1 MKNKMVQ
8 VLLVSSVA
16 IALPL
21 LTHVAAAEELPE
33 APWRTIFKVD
43 ESTIWLGSDDGRIA
57 VTADAGETWRNSHPG
72 GRTSDLNL
80 SQIIAFDE
88 RHAFT
93 LSTGRGERSRLYV
106 TRNGGFSWRRLYRG
120 NGDETLRCFDL
131 IPDGEA
137 WVLGD
142 TLLDNWHVVRSSNG
156 NHWLSSRSG
165 FAERALFAEEGAQ
178 SGQCV
183 RYANNMWA
191 MGTRNAETARLI
203 YKTRTALRFQVA
215 NTPLSAGTNA
225 GVEAVYPLGPGHI
238 LVAGGRAG
246 DNPSAELFRYQAGE
260 FSPITLPSRDE
271 NGATGS
277 TITQPIT
284 QLFAWQDRIII
295 GNSEGV
301 FTTTDQGENWVT
313 LHASGIIN
321 LSCTTTGCWAISLN
335 HALEQITF

>member
-8 VLLVSSVA
+8 VMLLSSA
-16 IALPL
+16 ITTLPALTL
-21 LTHVAAAEELPE
+21 QAAAEELAE
-33 APWRTIFKVD
+33 APWRTIFMVD
-43 ESTIWLGSDDGRIA
+43 ENTLWLGSDDGRIA
-57 VTADAGETWRNSHPG
+57 VSADAGQTWRHSHPG

-88 RHAFT
+88 RHAYT

-120 NGDETLRCFDL
+120 NGDESLRCFDL

-165 FAERALFAEEGAQ
+165 FAERALFAEEGSQ
-178 SGQCV
+178 YGHCV

-203 YKTRTALRFQVA
+203 YKTRTALRFQVVD
-215 NTPLSAGTNA
+215 TPLSSGTNA
-225 GVEAVYPLGPGHI
+225 GVEAVYPLGPRHI
-238 LVAGGRAG
+238 LIAGGRTG
-246 DNPSAELFRYQAGE
+246 EEPSAELYRYQDGQFTAVNLPTAASSGTQ
-260 FSPITLPSRDE
+260 TL
-271 NGATGS
+271 
-277 TITQPIT
+277 TQPIT
-284 QLFAWQDRIII
+284 QLYAWPNRWVIAS
-295 GNSEGV
+295 SEGV
-301 FTTTDQGENWVT
+301 YSSSNSGETWSTLSQQGV
-313 LHASGIIN
+313 IN
-321 LSCTTTGCWAISLN
+321 LSCTESGCWAISSD
-335 HALEQITF
+335 HALVQIEF